1 MTAPTVRPADDA
13 TADDTAA
20 DGVTADNR
28 TGNDGATKVDERATS
43 APVRTR
49 WARWDRFVATPIG
62 ARVAGLLPLL
72 AVLVVQTALAYR
84 LQNTAFEDEA
94 LYVYAGHREWALLL
108 HGTPTYDSYPSYFS
122 GLPFLYP
129 IAAAGFDYLGGLEAV
144 RLLSLLLMLAATVLV
159 WSVTR
164 RLYGRTPAILAA
176 AFFGTCAPTLFLSR
190 LATYDSSAIFLL
202 AVGLWTVVCTAR
214 RNPLFILL
222 AAPPIV
228 LAIGVKYASALYLP
242 TLLAV
247 AVLTVPY
254 AQDGNV
260 RRPWMRGLI
269 RAGLLGAAVVVVLG
283 VGYAIAPPDLRLG
296 LTQTTT
302 HRDLGGDPTSALVR
316 LSLVWC
322 GWLVVLA
329 VIGVIGEARSR
340 RRTGAAGPRT
350 RAALA
355 GVLAASALLATAYQV
370 HIHQMQSL
378 HKHIGFGLLFATPV
392 AGLAVSRLSRLTAAD
407 ARRRIPGLAFG
418 LALVLAWYA
427 GHAAIPEY
435 GWPNSAGL
443 VSALRPLTHEGNHKY
458 LAEEN
463 EVPRYYLRD
472 STQPYEWLTTF
483 FFSYTTKS
491 GQQLNGLAAYQAAIA
506 DHYFDLVVLDFG
518 PTAALDKQLTGVLA
532 QRGSGYHL
540 AATVPAHTSHGTQN
554 YYVWAVGPA

>member
-1 MTAPTVRPADDA
+1 MTVPTVRPAEDPT
-13 TADDTAA
+13 TAP
-20 DGVTADNR
+20 
-28 TGNDGATKVDERATS
+28 RAPSSSEPTT
-43 APVRTR
+43 PTPTR
-49 WARWDRFVATPIG
+49 WGRFAATPLG
-62 ARVAGLLPLL
+62 ARVAALLPLF
-72 AVLVVQTALAYR
+72 AVLIVQTALAYR

-94 LYVYAGHREWALLL
+94 LYVYAGHREWAQLL
-108 HGTPTYDSYPSYFS
+108 HGTPTYDNYPSYFS

-144 RLLSLLLMLAATVLV
+144 RFLSLLLMLAATVLV
-159 WSVTR
+159 WSVAR

-202 AVGLWTVVCTAR
+202 AVGLWTVVRTAR
-214 RNPLFILL
+214 RNPLFVLL

-254 AQDGNV
+254 AQNGALQ
-260 RRPWMRGLI
+260 RPWLKGLI
-269 RAGLLGAAVVVVLG
+269 RAALLGSAVAAILA
-283 VGYAIAPPDLRLG
+283 VGYASASPDLRLG

-302 HRDLGGDPTSALVR
+302 HRNLGGDPTSALVR

-329 VIGVIGEARSR
+329 VIGVVSEALSQR
-340 RRTGAAGPRT
+340 RPNTAGPRT
-350 RAALA
+350 RAGLA
-355 GVLAASALLATAYQV
+355 AVLTASALLATVYQV

-378 HKHIGFGLLFATPV
+378 HKHIGFGLLFAAPV

-407 ARRRIPGLAFG
+407 PRRRIPGLALG
-418 LALVLAWYA
+418 LAVALAWYA
-427 GHAAIPEY
+427 GHAAAPEY
-435 GWPNSAGL
+435 GWPNSAGM
-443 VSALRPLTHEGNHKY
+443 VSALRPLTRDGDFKY

-483 FFSYTTKS
+483 YFSYTTKR
-491 GQQLNGLAAYQAAIA
+491 GRHLDGLPAYQAAIA
-506 DHYFDLVVLDFG
+506 DHYFTLVVLDFG
-518 PTAALDKQLTGVLA
+518 PTAALDKQLTATLA
-532 QRGSGYHL
+532 RHGSGYHL

-554 YYVWAVGPA
+554 YYIWAIDTASTTSAGRAG

>member
-1 MTAPTVRPADDA
+1 MTAPTDTAHAADGA
-13 TADDTAA
+13 TADVESPSDTSQRLAQWKA
-20 DGVTADNR
+20 
-28 TGNDGATKVDERATS
+28 
-43 APVRTR
+43 R
-49 WARWDRFVATPIG
+49 WARFAATPLG
-62 ARVAGLLPLL
+62 ARFAGLLPLI
-72 AVLVVQTALAYR
+72 AVLIVQTVLAYR
-84 LQNTAFEDEA
+84 LQNSAFEDEA

-144 RLLSLLLMLAATVLV
+144 RLFSLVLMLAATVLV
-159 WSVTR
+159 WSVAR

-176 AFFGTCAPTLFLSR
+176 AFFGTSASTLFLSR

-202 AVGLWTVVCTAR
+202 ALGFWTVVRTAR
-214 RNPLFILL
+214 RSPLYVLL

-247 AVLTVPY
+247 TVLTVPY
-254 AQDGNV
+254 VQDGTI
-260 RRPWMRGLI
+260 RRPWFKGLT
-269 RAGLLGAAVVVVLG
+269 RSALLGAAVIATLAL
-283 VGYAIAPPDLRLG
+283 GYAAAPPDLRLG

-302 HRDLGGDPTSALVR
+302 NRNLGGDPASALLR

-329 VIGVIGEARSR
+329 LIGVVGEARSR
-340 RRTGAAGPRT
+340 RRLDANAAGPRVRT
-350 RAALA
+350 ALA
-355 GVLAASALLATAYQV
+355 GVLTATAMLATLYQI

-378 HKHIGFGLLFATPV
+378 HKHIGFGLIFATPV
-392 AGLAVSRLSRLTAAD
+392 AGLAVSRLSRLTAENAG
-407 ARRRIPGLAFG
+407 RRLPGLALG
-418 LALVLAWYA
+418 LAVVLAWYA
-427 GHAAIPEY
+427 GHAATPEY
-435 GWPNSAGL
+435 GWPNSSGL
-443 VSALRPLTHEGNHKY
+443 VAALRPITHEGEYKY

-483 FFSYTTKS
+483 FFSYTPKS
-491 GQQLNGLAAYQAAIA
+491 GQQLTGLAAYQAAIA

-518 PTAALDKQLTGVLA
+518 PTAALDKQLTDTLA
-532 QRGSGYHL
+532 QHGSGYHL
-540 AATVPAHTSHGTQN
+540 AATVPAQTSHGTQN
-554 YYVWAVGPA
+554 YYIWAADPRAG

>member
-1 MTAPTVRPADDA
+1 MTASTTHPGDNAADDA
-13 TADDTAA
+13 QTP
-20 DGVTADNR
+20 
-28 TGNDGATKVDERATS
+28 S
-43 APVRTR
+43 APTRQMWRAGWTR
-49 WARWDRFVATPIG
+49 WERFAVTPIG
-62 ARVAGLLPLL
+62 ARAAGLLPLF
-72 AVLVVQTALAYR
+72 AVLVAQVALAYR

-108 HGTPTYDSYPSYFS
+108 HGTPTYDNYASYFS

-144 RLLSLLLMLAATVLV
+144 RLFSLLLMLAATVLV

-164 RLYGRTPAILAA
+164 RLYGRAPAILAA

-202 AVGLWTVVCTAR
+202 AVGLWTVVRTAR
-214 RNPLFILL
+214 RNPAFVLL

-247 AVLTVPY
+247 TVLAVPH
-254 AQDGNV
+254 AQDGTL
-260 RRPWMRGLI
+260 RRPWIRGLL
-269 RAGLLGAAVVVVLG
+269 RAGLLGVAVVVTLA
-283 VGYAIAPPDLRLG
+283 VGYASASPDLRLG

-302 HRDLGGDPTSALVR
+302 HRNLGGDPTSALVR

-322 GWLVVLA
+322 GWLAVLA
-329 VIGVIGEARSR
+329 VIGVVSEARSR
-340 RRTGAAGPRT
+340 RRPDAAGPRT
-350 RAALA
+350 RVALA
-355 GVLAASALLATAYQV
+355 AVLAASVALATVYQV

-378 HKHIGFGLLFATPV
+378 HKHIGFGLLFAAPV
-392 AGLAVSRLSRLTAAD
+392 AGLAVSRLSRLTAID
-407 ARRRIPGLAFG
+407 PRRRIPGLALG
-418 LALVLAWYA
+418 LAVVLAWYA
-427 GHAAIPEY
+427 GHAAAPEY

-443 VSALRPLTHEGNHKY
+443 VSALRPMTGEGHFKY

-472 STQPYEWLTTF
+472 STEPYEWLTTF
-483 FFSYTTKS
+483 FFSYPTKS
-491 GQQLNGLAAYQAAIA
+491 GQQLTGFPAYQAAIA

-518 PTAALDKQLTGVLA
+518 PTAALDKQLTDTLT
-532 QRGSGYHL
+532 QRG
-540 AATVPAHTSHGTQN
+540 
-554 YYVWAVGPA
+554 

>member
-1 MTAPTVRPADDA
+1 MTAPTVRPADEPAAEPTAEATADA
-13 TADDTAA
+13 TADLETP
-20 DGVTADNR
+20 
-28 TGNDGATKVDERATS
+28 S
-43 APVRTR
+43 APTLRAQ
-49 WARWDRFVATPIG
+49 WERFVATPIG
-62 ARVAGLLPLL
+62 ARVAGLLPLFG
-72 AVLVVQTALAYR
+72 VLVVQTALAYR
-84 LQNTAFEDEA
+84 LQNSAFEDEA

-159 WSVTR
+159 WSVAR

-176 AFFGTCAPTLFLSR
+176 AFFGTCASTLFLSR

-202 AVGLWTVVCTAR
+202 AVGLWTAVRTAR
-214 RNPLFILL
+214 RHPLFILL

-247 AVLTVPY
+247 TVLAVPY
-254 AQDGNV
+254 MQDGTL
-260 RRPWMRGLI
+260 RRPWLRGLI
-269 RAGLLGAAVVVVLG
+269 RAGLLGFAVVGTLAL
-283 VGYAIAPPDLRLG
+283 GYAAAPPDLRLG

-302 HRDLGGDPTSALVR
+302 NRNLGGDPASALLR

-329 VIGVIGEARSR
+329 VIGVVSEARSR
-340 RRTGAAGPRT
+340 RRPDAAAAGPRT

-355 GVLAASALLATAYQV
+355 GVLTASAVLATLYQM

-392 AGLAVSRLSRLTAAD
+392 AGLAVSRLSRLTAVD
-407 ARRRIPGLAFG
+407 PRRRIPGLALG
-418 LALVLAWYA
+418 LAVVLAWYA
-427 GHAAIPEY
+427 GHAAVPEY
-435 GWPNSAGL
+435 GWPDSSGL
-443 VSALRPLTHEGNHKY
+443 ISALRPITREGDFKY

-463 EVPRYYLRD
+463 EVPRYYLRE

-483 FFSYTTKS
+483 FFSYTAKN
-491 GQQLNGLAAYQAAIA
+491 GQHLDGLAAYQAAIA

-518 PTAALDKQLTGVLA
+518 PTAALDKQLTDTLA
-532 QRGSGYHL
+532 KPGSGYHL
-540 AATVPAHTSHGTQN
+540 AATVPARTSHGTQN
-554 YYVWAVGPA
+554 YYIWAPDTASA

>member
-1 MTAPTVRPADDA
+1 MTAPTVRPDA
-13 TADDTAA
+13 EGTAD
-20 DGVTADNR
+20 VTTPPEPAPR
-28 TGNDGATKVDERATS
+28 AQWALRESWQRWERFA
-43 APVRTR
+43 
-49 WARWDRFVATPIG
+49 ATPIG
-62 ARVAGLLPLL
+62 ARVAGLLPLF

-144 RLLSLLLMLAATVLV
+144 RLFSLLLMLGATVLV
-159 WSVTR
+159 WSVAR

-202 AVGLWTVVCTAR
+202 AVGLWIVVRTAR
-214 RNPLFILL
+214 RNPLFVLL

-254 AQDGNV
+254 AQDGTL
-260 RRPWMRGLI
+260 RRPWTRGLI
-269 RAGLLGAAVVVVLG
+269 RAGLLGTAVAATLAL
-283 VGYAIAPPDLRLG
+283 GYAAAPPDLRLG

-302 HRDLGGDPTSALVR
+302 NRNLGGDPASALVR

-329 VIGVIGEARSR
+329 VIGVVGEARSR
-340 RRTGAAGPRT
+340 HRPDAAAAGPRT

-355 GVLAASALLATAYQV
+355 GVLTLSALLATVYQM

-378 HKHIGFGLLFATPV
+378 HKHIGFGLLFAAPV

-407 ARRRIPGLAFG
+407 PRRRIPGLALG
-418 LALVLAWYA
+418 LAVVLAWYA
-427 GHAAIPEY
+427 GHAAAPEY

-443 VSALRPLTHEGNHKY
+443 VSALRPMTREGDFKY

-483 FFSYTTKS
+483 FFSYPAKNG
-491 GQQLNGLAAYQAAIA
+491 GQLDGLPAYQAAIA

-518 PTAALDKQLTGVLA
+518 PTAALDKQLTDTLA
-532 QRGSGYHL
+532 RSGSGYHL
-540 AATVPAHTSHGTQN
+540 AATVPAQTSHGTQD
-554 YYVWAVGPA
+554 YYIWAVDTTHA

>member
-1 MTAPTVRPADDA
+1 MTAPTTHPGDNAAAAEVRTP
-13 TADDTAA
+13 
-20 DGVTADNR
+20 
-28 TGNDGATKVDERATS
+28 S
-43 APVRTR
+43 APTQRMWRTR
-49 WARWDRFVATPIG
+49 WERFVATPIG
-62 ARVAGLLPLL
+62 ARIAGLLPLF
-72 AVLVVQTALAYR
+72 AVLVVQIALAYQLR
-84 LQNTAFEDEA
+84 NTAFEDEA
-94 LYVYAGHREWALLL
+94 LYVYAGHREWAMLL
-108 HGTPTYDSYPSYFS
+108 HGTPTYDNYASYFS

-144 RLLSLLLMLAATVLV
+144 RLFSLLLMLAATALV

-202 AVGLWTVVCTAR
+202 AVGLWVVVRTAR
-214 RNPLFILL
+214 RNPAFILL

-247 AVLTVPY
+247 TVLAVPH
-254 AQDGNV
+254 AQDGTL
-260 RRPWMRGLI
+260 RRPWIRGLL
-269 RAGLLGAAVVVVLG
+269 RAGLLGGAVAATLA
-283 VGYAIAPPDLRLG
+283 VGYAGASPDLRLG

-302 HRDLGGDPTSALVR
+302 HRNLGGDPTSALLR

-322 GWLVVLA
+322 GWLALLA
-329 VIGVIGEARSR
+329 VIGVLSEARSR
-340 RRTGAAGPRT
+340 RRPDSAGPRT

-355 GVLAASALLATAYQV
+355 AALAASAALATLYQV

-392 AGLAVSRLSRLTAAD
+392 AGLAVSRLSRLTAVD
-407 ARRRIPGLAFG
+407 PRRRIPGLALG
-418 LALVLAWYA
+418 LAVVLAWYA
-427 GHAAIPEY
+427 GHAAAPEY
-435 GWPNSAGL
+435 GWPNSAGM
-443 VSALRPLTHEGNHKY
+443 VSTLRSLTREGHFKY

-472 STQPYEWLTTF
+472 STEPYEWLTTF
-483 FFSYTTKS
+483 YFSYTTSS
-491 GQQLNGLAAYQAAIA
+491 GRQLTGFAAYQAAIA

-518 PTAALDKQLTGVLA
+518 PTAALDKQLTDTLA
-532 QRGSGYHL
+532 QRASGYHL

-554 YYVWAVGPA
+554 YYIWTADTTSHQAP

>member
-1 MTAPTVRPADDA
+1 MTAPTTHPGDNAAVDA
-13 TADDTAA
+13 QTP
-20 DGVTADNR
+20 
-28 TGNDGATKVDERATS
+28 S
-43 APVRTR
+43 APPRQMWRAAWTR
-49 WARWDRFVATPIG
+49 WERFAATPIG
-62 ARVAGLLPLL
+62 ARAAGLLPLV
-72 AVLVVQTALAYR
+72 AVLVVQVALAYR

-108 HGTPTYDSYPSYFS
+108 HGTPTYDNYASYFS

-144 RLLSLLLMLAATVLV
+144 RLFSLLLMLAATVLV

-202 AVGLWTVVCTAR
+202 AVGLWTVVRTAR
-214 RNPLFILL
+214 RNPAFVLL

-247 AVLTVPY
+247 TVLAVPH
-254 AQDGNV
+254 AQDGTL
-260 RRPWMRGLI
+260 RRPWIRGLL
-269 RAGLLGAAVVVVLG
+269 RAGLLGVAVVVTLA
-283 VGYAIAPPDLRLG
+283 VGYATASPDLRLG

-302 HRDLGGDPTSALVR
+302 HRNLGGDPTSALVR

-322 GWLVVLA
+322 GWLALLA
-329 VIGVIGEARSR
+329 VIGVVSEARSR
-340 RRTGAAGPRT
+340 RRPDAAGPRT
-350 RAALA
+350 RVALA
-355 GVLAASALLATAYQV
+355 AVLAASVALATVYQV

-378 HKHIGFGLLFATPV
+378 HKHIGFGLLFAAPV
-392 AGLAVSRLSRLTAAD
+392 AGLAVSRLSRLTAID
-407 ARRRIPGLAFG
+407 PRRRIPGLALG
-418 LALVLAWYA
+418 LAVVLAWYA
-427 GHAAIPEY
+427 GHAAAPEY

-443 VSALRPLTHEGNHKY
+443 VSALRPMTGEGHFKY

-472 STQPYEWLTTF
+472 STEPYEWLTTF

-491 GQQLNGLAAYQAAIA
+491 GQQLTGFPAYQAAIA

-518 PTAALDKQLTGVLA
+518 PTAALDKQLTDTLA

-554 YYVWAVGPA
+554 YYIWTR

>member
-13 TADDTAA
+13 TA
-20 DGVTADNR
+20 
-28 TGNDGATKVDERATS
+28 GAESEAPSQPTPRALRALS
-43 APVRTR
+43 SSWTR
-49 WARWDRFVATPIG
+49 WERFAATPIG
-62 ARVAGLLPLL
+62 GRLASLLPLV

-108 HGTPTYDSYPSYFS
+108 HGTPTYDGYPSYFS

-144 RLLSLLLMLAATVLV
+144 RLFSLLLMLAATVLV
-159 WSVTR
+159 WSVAR
-164 RLYGRTPAILAA
+164 RLYGKAPAILAA

-190 LATYDSSAIFLL
+190 LATYDSTAIFLL
-202 AVGLWTVVCTAR
+202 AVGLWTVVRTAR

-247 AVLTVPY
+247 AVLAVPY
-254 AQDGNV
+254 AQDGTL
-260 RRPWMRGLI
+260 RRPWTRGLI
-269 RAGLLGAAVVVVLG
+269 RAGLLGAAVVGTLAL
-283 VGYAIAPPDLRLG
+283 GYAAAPPDLRLG

-302 HRDLGGDPTSALVR
+302 HRDLGGDPASALVR

-329 VIGVIGEARSR
+329 VIGVVGEARSHR
-340 RRTGAAGPRT
+340 RPHAATAGPRT
-350 RAALA
+350 RVALA
-355 GVLAASALLATAYQV
+355 GVLTASALLATAYQV

-378 HKHIGFGLLFATPV
+378 HKHIGFGLLFAAPV
-392 AGLAVSRLSRLTAAD
+392 AGLAASRLSRLTAVD
-407 ARRRIPGLAFG
+407 PRRRLPGLALG
-418 LALVLAWYA
+418 LAVVLAWYA
-427 GHAAIPEY
+427 GHAAAPEY
-435 GWPNSAGL
+435 GWPNSGRM
-443 VSALRPLTHEGNHKY
+443 VSALRPLTREGHYRY

-472 STQPYEWLTTF
+472 SIQPYEWLTTF
-483 FFSYTTKS
+483 FFSYPAKN
-491 GQQLNGLAAYQAAIA
+491 GQQLTGPAAYDAAIA

-518 PTAALDKQLTGVLA
+518 PTAALDKQLTETLA
-532 QRGSGYHL
+532 RPGSGYHL
-540 AATVPAHTSHGTQN
+540 AATVPAHTSHGTQD
-554 YYVWAVGPA
+554 YYIWVADTAVMRP